1 MCTACLVCFISAVND
16 HSEKKK
22 LIKTGASGEHKTNL
36 KQSIL
41 ETFDIYAEKAGRLG
55 Y

>member
-1 MCTACLVCFISAVND
+1 MPPALFASLVLLMKTAK
-16 HSEKKK
+16 KKK

-36 KQSIL
+36 KQCIL